1 MAGKMYTQYEGS
13 LGAMMS
19 EREAMI
25 LPTQDSEKTSDSD
38 ARLRSP
44 PPEIASRQPPIGIGV
59 NHASIC
65 IALTPVTLTM
75 LRIVSDKALLIDLII
90 MSHLLQRGIAHE
102 QGHGSVGQQ

>member
-19 EREAMI
+19 KREAMT
-25 LPTQDSEKTSDSD
+25 LPTQDREKTSDSD
-38 ARLRSP
+38 ARLSNP
-44 PPEIASRQPPIGIGV
+44 PPEIASKQPPIGIGV

-75 LRIVSDKALLIDLII
+75 LRIVSNKAL
-90 MSHLLQRGIAHE
+90 Q
-102 QGHGSVGQQ
+102 V